1 MPASSENA
9 MVREL
14 RARIHELEL
23 QNTDLQRQ
31 VTELRAAVTAL
42 MEPDMPR
49 ILRTPRGIMVLD
61 AVPDAH

>member
-1 MPASSENA
+1 
-9 MVREL
+9 
-14 RARIHELEL
+14 LER
-23 QNTDLQRQ
+23 QNIDLQRQ
-31 VTELRAAVTAL
+31 VTELRAAVAAL